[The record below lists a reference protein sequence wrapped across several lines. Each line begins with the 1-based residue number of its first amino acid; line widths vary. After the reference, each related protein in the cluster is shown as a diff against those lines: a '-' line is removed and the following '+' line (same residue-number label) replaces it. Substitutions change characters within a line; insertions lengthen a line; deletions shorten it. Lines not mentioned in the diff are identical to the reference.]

1 MRENYFH
8 SLPVNSSINLEL
20 IEQNFLML
28 LHVSNR
34 FRCNGT
40 VVLNILYLKN
50 SPNKWKIWK
59 DRSSFETLC

>member
-1 MRENYFH
+1 MREKYFH

-34 FRCNGT
+34 FRCNDT
-40 VVLNILYLKN
+40 VLLLYLKN

-59 DRSSFETLC
+59 DRSSFETLY